1 MNKFK
6 RKGPSRLM
14 ESMQTR
20 VEELQDRLVTNDTDL
35 NHSFELDINRVEP
48 DPDQARKVFTEEHI
62 EELAQSLK
70 EHGQLQP
77 VLVRPDA
84 KKRGCYIIV
93 AGERRLRAAQR
104 AGLTRLL
111 AIEHTVEHDV
121 ASLVENLH
129 REDLNPIE
137 EANGISLLA
146 SRYKWTQRQLAKK
159 LSRSASDINGML
171 AIAKLPADIKA
182 AVLNSEQQPARN
194 LLIELARLPDNV
206 ERNAL
211 LESALNGELPFS
223 RLREVAARQREEK
236 NPTTATYSRIR
247 REAKVRPPTARTI
260 SRVALALMEMHPSEI
275 NEQRRKSLE
284 NLRDVL
290 LRLLDES
297 IEAS

>member
-247 REAKVRPPTARTI
+247 REAKVAPPTARTI
-260 SRVALALMEMHPSEI
+260 SRVALALMEMHPSEL

-284 NLRDVL
+284 NLRDVV

-297 IEAS
+297 IEA

>member
-1 MNKFK
+1 
-6 RKGPSRLM
+6 
-14 ESMQTR
+14 MQTR

>member
-1 MNKFK
+1 
-6 RKGPSRLM
+6 M

-62 EELAQSLK
+62 EELAQSLE

-247 REAKVRPPTARTI
+247 REAKVAPPTARTI
-260 SRVALALMEMHPSEI
+260 SRVALALMEMHPSEL

-284 NLRDVL
+284 NLRDVV

-297 IEAS
+297 IEA